1 MSAQMG
7 GQPILILSDKTQR
20 TMGKD
25 AQRMNILAAR
35 VIAESVKTTLGP
47 RGMDK
52 MLVDSLGDVV
62 VTNDGVT
69 ILKEMDVEHPAA
81 KMMVEV
87 AKTQEDEIG
96 DGTTTA
102 VVVAGELLKR
112 AEELL
117 DQDVHPTVVAEGYRL
132 AADKSNEIL
141 RNIAIDVSVK
151 DDETLRKVATTAM
164 TGKGAEKAKDYLAD
178 IVVNAVKAVA
188 EEEDGKI
195 TIDIDHIKV
204 EKKEGGGIEDT
215 ELIKGVLIDKE
226 RVHSSMPKKVVEAKI
241 ALVNSALEVKETEID
256 AEIRITDP
264 NQLKAFIDE
273 EENMLKGM
281 VENIKNAGANVLFT
295 QKGIDDLAQ
304 HYLAKEGIFSVRRV
318 KKSDIEKLSRATGA
332 DIVTNID
339 DLSSDDLGKSGVV
352 EEVKIGDD
360 EMIYVKECKD
370 PKSVSILVRGGT
382 EHIVDEVERAI
393 QDCLGVVPA
402 AIKDKK
408 IVGGGGSSEI
418 EVAKELRKYAKSVG
432 GREQLAIEAFAD
444 SMEVIPRALA
454 ENAGLDPIDTL
465 VDLRASHEKADG
477 TTMGIDVYN
486 NKVKDMVKNGV
497 IEPLRVKTQAINS
510 ASEVAVM
517 ILRIDDVIA
526 ASGLGGKGGGGGG
539 GMPPDMGDMGGMG
552 GMGGMPPM
560 M

>member
-1 MSAQMG
+1 MAAQLG

-20 TMGKD
+20 TIGRD

-81 KMMVEV
+81 KMMVEI
-87 AKTQEDEIG
+87 AKTQDDEVG

-102 VVVAGELLKR
+102 VVIGGELLKR

-117 DQDVHPTVVAEGYRL
+117 DQDVHPTVVANGYRM
-132 AADKSNEIL
+132 AAEKAEEI
-141 RNIAIDVSVK
+141 IKDISIEVKK
-151 DDETLRKVATTAM
+151 DDIKTLKKVAITAM
-164 TGKGAEKAKDYLAD
+164 TGKGAEKSKEYLAD
-178 IVVNAVKAVA
+178 LVVKAVLAVA

-195 TIDIDHIKV
+195 MVDTDNIKL

-215 ELIKGVLIDKE
+215 ELVQGIVIDKE
-226 RVHSSMPKKVVEAKI
+226 RVHPGMPRKIENAKI
-241 ALVNSALEVKETEID
+241 ALLNTSIEIEKTEID

-273 EENMLKGM
+273 EERMLKDM
-281 VENIKNAGANVLFT
+281 VMKIKESGANVLIC

-304 HYLAKEGIFSVRRV
+304 HYLAKEGIFAVRRA
-318 KKSDIEKLSRATGA
+318 KKSDMEKLARATGA
-332 DIVTNID
+332 KIVTNIE
-339 DLSSDDLGKSGVV
+339 DLSPDDLGYAGVV
-352 EEVKIGDD
+352 EEIKIGDD
-360 EMIYVKECKD
+360 EMTFVRDCKD
-370 PKSVSILVRGGT
+370 PKAVTILIRGGT
-382 EHIVDEVERAI
+382 EHIVDEVERALE
-393 QDCLGVVPA
+393 DCLGVVPA
-402 AIKDKK
+402 ALEDES
-408 IVGGGGSSEI
+408 IVPGGGAAEVEI
-418 EVAKELRKYAKSVG
+418 AKRLRDYAKTVG

-444 SMEVIPRALA
+444 SLEVIPRALS
-454 ENAGLDPIDTL
+454 ENAGLDPIDMI
-465 VDLRASHEKADG
+465 VELRAKHEQEKNG
-477 TTMGIDVYN
+477 VRFGLDVIEG
-486 NKVKDMVKNGV
+486 KVKDMFKDGV
-497 IEPLRVKTQAINS
+497 VEPARVKTQAISS

-526 ASGLGGKGGGGGG
+526 ASKLEKESPPTPPEGGEGGEF
-539 GMPPDMGDMGGMG
+539 
-552 GMGGMPPM
+552 
-560 M
+560 

>member
-1 MSAQMG
+1 MAAQMG

-25 AQRMNILAAR
+25 AQRMNIMAAR

-47 RGMDK
+47 MGMDK
-52 MLVDSLGDVV
+52 MLVDNLGDVV
-62 VTNDGVT
+62 ITNDGVT

-87 AKTQEDEIG
+87 AKTQEESVG

-102 VVVAGELLKR
+102 VVIAGELLKR
-112 AEELL
+112 AEDLL
-117 DQDVHPTVVAEGYRL
+117 DQDVHPTVVAHGYRL
-132 AADKSNEIL
+132 AAEKAGEIL
-141 RNIAIDVSVK
+141 ASIAREITIK
-151 DDETLRKVATTAM
+151 DDKTLKKVAQTSM

-178 IVVNAVKAVA
+178 LVVKAVKAVA
-188 EEEDGKI
+188 EVEDGKI
-195 TIDIDHIKV
+195 TIDTDHIKI

-226 RVHSSMPKKVVEAKI
+226 RVHSGMPMRVEKARI

-273 EENMLKGM
+273 EEGMLRDM
-281 VENIKNAGANVLFT
+281 VKKIKDAGANVVLV

-304 HYLAKEGIFSVRRV
+304 HYLAKEGIFAVRRV
-318 KKSDIEKLSRATGA
+318 KKSDMEKLSRATGA
-332 DIVTNID
+332 RIVTNID
-339 DLSSDDLGKSGVV
+339 DMATDDLGYAGLV

-393 QDCLGVVPA
+393 EDCLGSVPA
-402 AIKDKK
+402 ALEDKK
-408 IVGGGGSSEI
+408 VMAGGGAAEI
-418 EVAKELRKYAKSVG
+418 EVAKELRSYAKTVG

-444 SMEVIPRALA
+444 SLETIPRALA
-454 ENAGLDPIDTL
+454 ENAGLDPIDVL
-465 VDLRASHEKADG
+465 VDLRAKHAKKSGASF
-477 TTMGIDVYN
+477 GIDVTA
-486 NKVKDMVKNGV
+486 NKVKNMYTEGV
-497 IEPLRVKTQAINS
+497 IEPLRVKQQAVDS

-526 ASGLGGKGGGGGG
+526 ASSLGGGGGPE
-539 GMPPDMGDMGGMG
+539 MPDMEGMG

-560 M
+560 